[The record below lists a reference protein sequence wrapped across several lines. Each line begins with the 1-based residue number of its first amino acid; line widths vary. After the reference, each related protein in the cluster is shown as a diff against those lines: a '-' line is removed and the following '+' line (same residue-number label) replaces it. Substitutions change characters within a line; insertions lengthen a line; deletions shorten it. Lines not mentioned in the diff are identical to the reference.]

1 MSTPTTRSD
10 QRRPIR
16 RQTAARL
23 SWLAATLLLL
33 SPHSQAYIHPL
44 VNPVSTADQL
54 QAWLTLDTTP
64 DNHPELQ
71 QIYRAAN
78 YQPLWLQGIAGQPG
92 LQLSDTAV
100 ELIQILDETAADG
113 WQKYPFRLAAIHN
126 LLTTYKSTTDSQNR
140 PGIRQNAE
148 LELELTNAALA
159 YGQMV
164 LENRLLPDIQE
175 TDQGIAVQASMA
187 KHMPVEHFLQAFLQ
201 AASRHQPAPLLQ
213 QLTPQS
219 AAYKA
224 LRAEFN
230 RYRNLAASGHWQTLP
245 SGLILKPGDSDEH
258 IPALRQRLQQYGD
271 LGSPDPTINP
281 VLFDDSLRLAL
292 QQFQSRHNLPASG
305 QLDRN
310 TLQALNEPPEYIAR
324 KIALNMKRQR
334 FMPDIPDERYI
345 LVNAA
350 DFRLHLYEQGRETLD
365 MKVIVGQP
373 AHRTPIMV
381 HAITQLE
388 LAPTWSVPNRI
399 AIEDL
404 LPRFRKDADHVSQN
418 NYRISLKT
426 DPGTALDPATINWND
441 VSTSKFPYRIV
452 QSPGVH
458 NALGKVKFLF
468 PNQQSIYLHDT
479 SQPSLFRK
487 SSRALSSGCV
497 RLEKPME
504 LTEYLLA
511 GQTSWDMERVQQT
524 IRNHQQTRLN
534 LLRPVPL
541 YLMYW
546 TAWVDEQ
553 GHLQLRDDVYKRDKA
568 AGITLTG
575 LQASR

>member
-1 MSTPTTRSD
+1 MRTPTTRSD
-10 QRRPIR
+10 QRRPLR
-16 RQTAARL
+16 RQTAARSSL
-23 SWLAATLLLL
+23 LAATLLLFSL
-33 SPHSQAYIHPL
+33 HCQAYIHPV

-64 DNHPELQ
+64 DNHPKLQ
-71 QIYRAAN
+71 QIYRAAH
-78 YQPLWLQGIAGQPG
+78 YQPLWLQETPGIPG
-92 LQLSDTAV
+92 LQLSDSAV
-100 ELIQILDETAADG
+100 ELIQTLDETAADR
-113 WQKYPFRLAAIHN
+113 WQQYPFRLPEIHN
-126 LLTTYKSTTDSQNR
+126 LLVAFNNSNHQSS
-140 PGIRQNAE
+140 PGIRQSAE

-159 YGQMV
+159 YGDMV

-175 TDQGIAVQASMA
+175 KDQGLTVQASMA
-187 KHMPVEHFLQAFLQ
+187 KQMPADRFLQAFLQ
-201 AASRHQPAPLLQ
+201 AASHHQPAQLLQ

-219 AAYKA
+219 TAYKA
-224 LRAEFN
+224 LRTEFN
-230 RYRNLAASGHWQTLP
+230 RYRNLAASGHWQALP

-258 IPALRQRLQQYGD
+258 IPLLRQRLQQYGD
-271 LGSPDPTINP
+271 LGSPAPTINP

-292 QQFQSRHNLPASG
+292 QQFQSRHNLPATG
-305 QLDRN
+305 QLDHN
-310 TLQALNEPPEYIAR
+310 TLQALNEPPEHIAR

-350 DFRLHLYEQGRETLD
+350 DFRLHLYEQGRETLE
-365 MKVIVGQP
+365 MKVIIGKP
-373 AHRTPIMV
+373 WRRTPVMV

-404 LPRFRKDADHVSQN
+404 LPRFRKDADHATQN

-426 DPGTALDPATINWND
+426 DPGTLLDPATINWND
-441 VSTSKFPYRIV
+441 ISTDKFPYRIV
-452 QSPGVH
+452 QAPGVH

-468 PNQQSIYLHDT
+468 PNQQFIYLHDT

-504 LTEYLLA
+504 LTEHLLA
-511 GQTSWDMERVQQT
+511 GQTSWDMERVKQT
-524 IRNHQQTRLN
+524 IRNNHPTRLN

-553 GHLQLRDDVYKRDKA
+553 GQLQLRDDIYKRDKA